1 MMRHETQVSMIIA
14 RINIT
19 CFLLQLSN
27 LFRISTFEITHLLWI
42 NLSFLC
48 IPPNKVSLINFA
60 TCCTPSYISYID
72 TNVKWFQNN
81 TFPKLHSIMEFS
93 ICAFFTFKNQYNQ
106 ETSNAPH
113 LKSTS
118 SLNWRDVLKNL
129 QDKEIIL
136 AATWATWLRNRC
148 WFYVY
153 FSCLGSRRCWRTD
166 SIFYFS
172 GHGHECLLYICCV
185 FGWRLQEWN
194 AQLVCI
200 LLQILRD
207 RKRSVASWFHER

>member
-1 MMRHETQVSMIIA
+1 MMRHEKQVSIIIA
-14 RINIT
+14 WINIA
-19 CFLLQLSN
+19 CLLLQLSN
-27 LFRISTFEITHLLWI
+27 MLRISIFEITHHI
-42 NLSFLC
+42 FLC
-48 IPPNKVSLINFA
+48 MPPTKVSLNKFA
-60 TCCTPSYISYID
+60 ACCMPIYISYID
-72 TNVKWFQNN
+72 NKVKWFQNN
-81 TFPKLHSIMEFS
+81 TFPKLHSIMKFS
-93 ICAFFTFKNQYNQ
+93 ICAFFTFFKSIQSRNKQCSSSQINLF
-106 ETSNAPH
+106 
-113 LKSTS
+113 LK
-118 SLNWRDVLKNL
+118 LKRCVENL

-200 LLQILRD
+200 LL
-207 RKRSVASWFHER
+207 